1 MNDIVDDLA
10 SRHLERSPKNF
21 IPKIFPEAPP
31 GYRVR
36 LRYHKSA
43 ITSKQYKTLGN
54 IHHDDQLQYI
64 LLKSQWSATVFNK
77 VSWKAHQRAFSRMTK
92 FQQIASAKLV
102 HNLANT
108 NRQNFLLYKSTP
120 LCPLCNDYEET
131 FQHVLQCREASAST
145 HRAAQLHTL
154 EIHLIN
160 IQTPREIVRAILHGF
175 REWQYSRQR
184 SRALTFGSV
193 YGPDVLL
200 TSAYHEQFHDI
211 GWLNFSLGRIS
222 QIWEKAAG
230 AYWSQES
237 KLVDLPYWSSQLI
250 AALWH
255 CTKALWGFR
264 NQSVHGFTS
273 EEEAQIILG
282 KLQEQVR
289 QHYISFSDNSAYIL
303 PRHHHLFT
311 SRSLQERLQYSYDHL
326 VYWLRSVDEARNIL
340 AFQES
345 HLQSSSQQFFAMF
358 RVTHPSN

>member
-10 SRHLERSPKNF
+10 SRHLERPPKNF
-21 IPKIFPEAPP
+21 ILKIFPEAPP

-77 VSWKAHQRAFSRMTK
+77 VNWKAHQQAISRMTK
-92 FQQIASAKLV
+92 FQQIALAKLV

-273 EEEAQIILG
+273 EEEAQIILS

-289 QHYISFSDNSAYIL
+289 QHNISFSDNSAYIL

-326 VYWLRSVDEARNIL
+326 VCWLQSIDEARNIL
-340 AFQES
+340 
-345 HLQSSSQQFFAMF
+345 
-358 RVTHPSN
+358 V